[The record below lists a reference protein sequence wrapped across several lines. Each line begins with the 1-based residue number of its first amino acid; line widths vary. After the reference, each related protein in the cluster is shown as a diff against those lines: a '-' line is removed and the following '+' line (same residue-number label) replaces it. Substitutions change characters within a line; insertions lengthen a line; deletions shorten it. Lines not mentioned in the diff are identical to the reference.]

1 MHVFFFLDM
10 LQQSIVGQHLEI
22 VSENYDRAQ
31 FWPVEKITNYIMK
44 GQVNIIL
51 IVNNTQFLYSIQ
63 TFETESFIMDQLPI
77 NTLWNSFWQQDN
89 RLNISCLQMIG
100 KVSMFYMVAFLSLVI
115 FLTFIIA
122 EAQIDIFKHSCP
134 PHI

>member
-77 NTLWNSFWQQDN
+77 TILWNSFWQQDN
-89 RLNISCLQMIG
+89 LLNISCLQMIG
-100 KVSMFYMVAFLSLVI
+100 KISMFYMVAFLSLVI
-115 FLTFIIA
+115 
-122 EAQIDIFKHSCP
+122 S
-134 PHI
+134 